1 MEESDV
7 GVNPEKQMEEDKA
20 AGESGDEG
28 KIERSHS
35 INLNRVPAVA
45 VEARSTQGNGE
56 THGAA
61 VSGTKDGGTGKAE
74 KSSGD
79 GQDSQ
84 EKLPKCEQVDY
95 ESEIEGC
102 ADDENPVK
110 KAALVTLVGNEYCGD
125 DDDDERVQ
133 VLTIVKKDEPADDI
147 GDCINPGTV
156 AGYSE
161 VKGGVGASAATS
173 AVRPA
178 GSRSS
183 SFHGVTR

>member
-1 MEESDV
+1 MEE
-7 GVNPEKQMEEDKA
+7 EKTTDD
-20 AGESGDEG
+20 S
-28 KIERSHS
+28 KIERGHS
-35 INLNRVPAVA
+35 INLYMVPAAV
-45 VEARSTQGNGE
+45 VEARSTQGTGE
-56 THGAA
+56 TDAA
-61 VSGTKDGGTGKAE
+61 VSGTKDAGTGKAE
-74 KSSGD
+74 QSSGD
-79 GQDSQ
+79 GQ